1 MVSRGPVFQHPRSPP
16 TFASLSRYVYTPF
29 AAIATYPA
37 NLGCDIFDIESSPPS
52 SPAEMAGPGRK
63 KTLRGK
69 RAGGGTR
76 PSNGNAPG
84 RVERE
89 ASKARRPGD
98 DHTDSDGNSN
108 SNGNSHVGGP
118 RRSRED
124 DTEEPVEVDDSDDAR
139 APPAKRRHTR
149 DTGEGASDAEGENAD
164 YWRDKSAKSSYW
176 TSEIGRV
183 GSGYTRDKLE
193 PGVGA
198 SHCLHDHA
206 KTRRAMTVKVG
217 LARARQGD
225 NRRRHGPG
233 RMGRDRACQVRA
245 EQGVHGDSLCAQ
257 LLWPGL
263 RAQAGA

>member
-98 DHTDSDGNSN
+98 DHTDRDGNSN
-108 SNGNSHVGGP
+108 STATAMWAALGAP
-118 RRSRED
+118 PRTIRRSQLRL
-124 DTEEPVEVDDSDDAR
+124 T
-139 APPAKRRHTR
+139 T
-149 DTGEGASDAEGENAD
+149 
-164 YWRDKSAKSSYW
+164 
-176 TSEIGRV
+176 
-183 GSGYTRDKLE
+183 
-193 PGVGA
+193 
-198 SHCLHDHA
+198 
-206 KTRRAMTVKVG
+206 AMTH
-217 LARARQGD
+217 ARLPRNA
-225 NRRRHGPG
+225 
-233 RMGRDRACQVRA
+233 
-245 EQGVHGDSLCAQ
+245 
-257 LLWPGL
+257 
-263 RAQAGA
+263 